1 MTKTKTKYIDNF
13 VNKIKTRLKRQGGT
27 SGDGEES
34 NFMFGCSQPGN
45 AL

>member
-27 SGDGEES
+27 SGEES
-34 NFMFGCSQPGN
+34 HFMFGCCDT
-45 AL
+45 L